1 MKQYL
6 ITIVLVSAYI
16 LGNAQT
22 QLNDSNIAKTM
33 QKLSDTTVIIQYPS
47 VWSHEPFLILLS
59 KTGDTITAY
68 EYRRPE
74 IRKVKGLVPFTIR
87 KAMYYKDLTDY
98 MNEPVSINRYFVD
111 KDIAVDTLRNLWND
125 ILGLKLWFMKDDTIE
140 GSGCPTVKG
149 SNVSIDDAGGIYILL
164 ISKAEIKPLNFYAP
178 NDFERICPGR
188 KGRQAAIKLS
198 GLIGRLF
205 KEH

>member
-6 ITIVLVSAYI
+6 ITLALVSAYI

-33 QKLSDTTVIIQYPS
+33 QKLSDTTIIIQYPS
-47 VWSHEPFLILLS
+47 VWSHEPFLLFLS

-74 IRKVKGLVPFTIR
+74 TRKLKGLVPSAIR
-87 KAMYYKDLTDY
+87 KAMYYKDLTEY
-98 MNEPVSINRYFVD
+98 MNEPVSVNRYYVE
-111 KDIAVDTLRNLWND
+111 KDIAVDILRNLWND
-125 ILGLKLWFMKDDTIE
+125 ILSLKLWLIKDDAIE

-149 SNVSIDDAGGIYILL
+149 SSVSIDDAGGIYILL

-198 GLIGRLF
+198 GLIGRVF